1 MKTLNI
7 TQVRRIVFRKKTS
20 SDASWTSFT
29 IEPEQL
35 GQDTTMSVNIA
46 PRKSSRASARGT
58 TTRPIAGTI
67 DSFEGSITFIAD
79 NFKILGKAIDRW
91 NAATYTGADPSA
103 GQITDGAD
111 SICDSGEYW
120 SVIAQGICD
129 DGSAADVEL
138 TRCFPSVDD
147 ALEFGSGDAQTV
159 TLALNPQLYDAAIHG
174 SDGYPA
180 YSYRFGENNTA
191 KAQRLNATTG
201 NYDDVDESE

>member
-7 TQVRRIVFRKKTS
+7 TQLRRLVFRKKANS
-20 SDASWTSFT
+20 SAAWTSFT

-79 NFKILGKAIDRW
+79 NFKILGEAINRW
-91 NAATYTGADPSA
+91 AASTYAGADANA
-103 GQITDGAD
+103 GQITDSAAN
-111 SICDSGEYW
+111 ICDDGEYW

-138 TRCFPSVDD
+138 SRCFPSVDD
-147 ALEFGSGDAQTV
+147 ALEFASGDAQTV
-159 TLALNPQLYDAAIHG
+159 TLALNPQLYDAALHSG
-174 SDGYPA
+174 DGYPA
-180 YSYRFGENNTA
+180 YSYRFGDNSTTA
-191 KAQRLNATTG
+191 KQRLNVLTG
-201 NYDDVDESE
+201 DYDNVSE

>member
-7 TQVRRIVFRKKTS
+7 TQVRRLIFRKKAS
-20 SDASWTSFT
+20 AEASWNVFT
-29 IEPEQL
+29 VEPEQL
-35 GQDTTMSVNIA
+35 GQDTQMSVNIA

-58 TTRPIAGTI
+58 TTRPISGTI

-79 NFKILGKAIDRW
+79 NFAILGKAINRW
-91 NAATYTGADPSA
+91 EQSTYAGADANA
-103 GQITDGAD
+103 GQITDGD
-111 SICDSGEYW
+111 SSLCDGDEYW

-138 TRCFPSVDD
+138 TRCIPSVDD

-159 TLALNPQLYDAAIHG
+159 TLALNPQLYDKVLHA

-180 YSYRFGENNTA
+180 YSYRFGDNSTTKN
-191 KAQRLNATTG
+191 QRLNALTG
-201 NYDDVDESE
+201 EYADVSE